1 MFNAVYG
8 YENIPG
14 DSELYGQNT
23 ESMINNFKQSLSD
36 LAEKISE
43 QGESATEK
51 QLDLAE
57 SIENLTSS

>member
-1 MFNAVYG
+1 
-8 YENIPG
+8 
-14 DSELYGQNT
+14 
-23 ESMINNFKQSLSD
+23 MINNFKQSLSD

-43 QGESATEK
+43 QGDNATEK

>member
-1 MFNAVYG
+1 
-8 YENIPG
+8 
-14 DSELYGQNT
+14 
-23 ESMINNFKQSLSD
+23 MINNFKQSLSD